1 MSSPKEL
8 TSNQSGEWFTTEVNA
23 IGPIENNGVYVMLTD
38 TSGKFKNTWFYVPPT
53 ISALVNET
61 GLSAIQNGKKVY
73 AELTG
78 SSPASSVLR
87 FHILA

>member
-1 MSSPKEL
+1 MQSPKDSHDQ
-8 TSNQSGEWFTTEVNA
+8 TGEWFTCSVNS

-38 TSGKFKNTWFYVPPT
+38 DGGKFNKTWFYTSPN

-73 AELTG
+73 VELTG

-87 FHILA
+87 FHLLA